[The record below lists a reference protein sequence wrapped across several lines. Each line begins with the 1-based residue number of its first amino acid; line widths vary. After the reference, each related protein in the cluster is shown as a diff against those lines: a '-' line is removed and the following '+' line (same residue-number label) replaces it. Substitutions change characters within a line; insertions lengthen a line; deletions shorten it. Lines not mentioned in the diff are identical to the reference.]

1 MAQQLTSTVHK
12 VHRSG
17 TVVHW
22 DRKFKRFC
30 GPLVRFNP
38 LRDGD
43 YLGSVRAL
51 SRDMNLSLCTHNPD
65 LVLRLCTETEGG
77 SAYARYVCLAVLIT
91 AELEG
96 DYSTNICSV
105 RVQACCLP
113 SSPVCSPS
121 YHPTKISHNF
131 CCCCYFTL
139 LLFEPKTKPNPRP
152 PPTSTFTFTYK
163 LTCRRDVRDFLSFK
177 RQQDPS

>member
-17 TVVHW
+17 ALVHG

-77 SAYARYVCLAVLIT
+77 SAYARYVCLAVFIT

-131 CCCCYFTL
+131 FVVVTL
-139 LLFEPKTKPNPRP
+139 LCYCLVTFNQKPNQTHVHHPHRH
-152 PPTSTFTFTYK
+152 SHS
-163 LTCRRDVRDFLSFK
+163 LISL
-177 RQQDPS
+177 